1 MGLSRHEPL
10 NPRPTR
16 AYAAGMGEN
25 SEYYA
30 GWGTLMLIN
39 AALARSLRRS
49 GFTWFLL
56 SLLLGPVATLLLAL
70 LGPREGA

>member
-1 MGLSRHEPL
+1 MNAEPG
-10 NPRPTR
+10 R
-16 AYAAGMGEN
+16 AYALDVGEN

-39 AALARSLRRS
+39 AALARSMRRS
-49 GFTWFLL
+49 GFAWFLL

-70 LGPREGA
+70 LGPPEGD